1 MIDEH
6 VLSLW
11 KSYAGYY
18 EEIRC
23 IEGEADDVS
32 FVT

>member
-1 MIDEH
+1 MVDER

-11 KSYAGYY
+11 KSYPGYY
-18 EEIRC
+18 EEIRRT
-23 IEGEADDVS
+23 ESEADDVS